1 MHSFNIEPAKVTLA
15 NGNSAQPV
23 LYFLLLLLY
32 KVSHVKYCDYKLLHL
47 HMLYPFKMHLCLSML
62 NCKSN
67 TPLKSVIMN
76 LKWIC
81 CMDFLIVYHFVMCV
95 NCLFVIH
102 FLCNVPFLF
111 SCTPMCPRLIKEFVC
126 CFLCCLSLRLR
137 ATVQSSGQSKQLLS
151 SNPVNNCLLFKAKIL
166 KGFNLSFTGC
176 FHGL

>member
-67 TPLKSVIMN
+67 TPLTSVIMN

-95 NCLFVIH
+95 NCLFVIQ
-102 FLCNVPFLF
+102 FLCNVPV
-111 SCTPMCPRLIKEFVC
+111 FV
-126 CFLCCLSLRLR
+126 FMYTNVSE
-137 ATVQSSGQSKQLLS
+137 
-151 SNPVNNCLLFKAKIL
+151 VNKRVCLLF
-166 KGFNLSFTGC
+166 FVLSQPSTSGNSSVFWAIKTAV
-176 FHGL
+176 FLQPSQ